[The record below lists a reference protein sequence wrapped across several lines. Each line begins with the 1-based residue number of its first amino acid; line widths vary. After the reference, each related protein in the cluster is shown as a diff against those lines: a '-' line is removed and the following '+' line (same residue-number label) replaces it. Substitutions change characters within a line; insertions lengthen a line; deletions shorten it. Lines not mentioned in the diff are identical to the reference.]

1 MRKERSFSGGGFD
14 LSSPSHTKK
23 RHGSGMRNNMSS
35 SRLRYAQTAPT
46 NQVAD
51 FTIFLIPGL
60 DVKVCAFFIHMLV
73 SNGLVQSNLVN
84 T

>member
-14 LSSPSHTKK
+14 LSSPGHVKR
-23 RHGSGMRNNMSS
+23 RHGSGMKNNISA
-35 SRLRYAQTAPT
+35 SRLRYVQAAST

-60 DVKVCAFFIHMLV
+60 DVKVCF
-73 SNGLVQSNLVN
+73 S
-84 T
+84 

>member
-35 SRLRYAQTAPT
+35 SRLRYVQTAPT

-60 DVKVCAFFIHMLV
+60 DVKVCVFFIHMFPTL
-73 SNGLVQSNLVN
+73 
-84 T
+84 